1 VERFEDY
8 ASRWLDD
15 AVHLRAGTRAKY
27 LGHLRTHIF
36 PTFGD
41 RALDAIEPSQVRS
54 WVAAMSRGGSS
65 AGTVATVY
73 RTLATILRSAEINR
87 AIDRTP
93 CIGVKLPRDDDRREM
108 TFLDPEEI
116 LRLAD
121 AIADRYRALVL
132 VAAYS
137 GARFGE
143 LAYLK
148 VDAVNFLSGAMQ
160 IRGSLAEVDGR
171 LIEQGT
177 KTGKWRTVTL
187 PRSVVQI
194 LGEHI
199 GKYPSTEGHVFSAPK
214 GGPLRRRAWYKR
226 SFKPAVERAGLDP
239 RLRFHDLRH
248 THAAL
253 LIAQG
258 EHAKVIADR
267 LGHARPT
274 MTMDVYAHIL
284 PGLEEQ
290 AVSGLE
296 ATFSGNSK
304 VERTPS

>member
-1 VERFEDY
+1 VERFEEY
-8 ASRWLDD
+8 ASRWLDE

-27 LGHLRTHIF
+27 LGHLRTHIL

-41 RALDAIEPSQVRS
+41 RALDAIEPSQVQS
-54 WVAAMSRGGSS
+54 WVAAMARGGSS

-73 RTLATILRSAEINR
+73 RTLAAIMRSAEINR

-116 LRLAD
+116 VRLAD
-121 AIADRYRALVL
+121 AIDDRYRALVL

-148 VDAVNFLSGAMQ
+148 VDALNVLSGAMQ
-160 IRGSLAEVDGR
+160 IRGSLAEVGGR
-171 LIEQGT
+171 LIPQGT

-187 PRSVVQI
+187 PRSVAQI
-194 LGEHI
+194 LGEHV
-199 GKYPSTEGHVFSAPK
+199 GRYPSNDGHVFSAPK
-214 GGPLRRRAWYKR
+214 GGPLRRQAWYKR
-226 SFKPAVERAGLDP
+226 FYKPAVERAGLDH

-253 LIAQG
+253 LIANGQ
-258 EHAKVIADR
+258 HIKVIADR
-267 LGHARPT
+267 LGHSKPT
-274 MTMDVYAHIL
+274 LTLNTYAHVL

-290 AVSGLE
+290 AVAGLE
-296 ATFSGNSK
+296 ATFRGK
-304 VERTPS
+304 PSAIDG